1 MKVRL
6 TRAGRGGTVAG
17 VALAAALTLS
27 GCAGQNPDT
36 AATVNGTVI
45 TEQDVAAVSRDMASM
60 PTTGPSVSNQDILV
74 TLILR
79 PFVVDAAQRTG
90 SMVSASEAKRLLS
103 DGVPN
108 PAQQTID
115 FAQTSLITRRLPQ
128 AELAKVVQQFR
139 NAKVNVNPRYGTLD
153 PQKGIVPA
161 EQNWMAAA
169 GAEQPAPNPGP
180 TQN

>member
-6 TRAGRGGTVAG
+6 TRAGRAGTVAG

-45 TEQDVAAVSRDMASM
+45 TEHDVTAVSRDMASM
-60 PTTGPSVSNQDILV
+60 PTTGPSVTNQDILV

-90 SMVSASEAKRLLS
+90 TMVSPAEARQLLG
-103 DGVPN
+103 DGLPN
-108 PAQQTID
+108 PSQQTVN
-115 FAQTSLITRRLPQ
+115 FAQTSLISRRLPQ

-139 NAKVNVNPRYGTLD
+139 TADVKVNPRYGTLD
-153 PQKGIVPA
+153 PQRGLVPTQ
-161 EQNWMAAA
+161 QNWMTGA
-169 GAEQPAPNPGP
+169 GGEEPAQAPVQP
-180 TQN
+180 